1 MTDSTSVHPDSSVV
15 FEKLEQLVKR
25 SPSGLSIN
33 DIKAILSEEY
43 GIIGAAQV
51 DFIYG
56 IPNVTRANRSR
67 FVHNDNL
74 VVARTTPAQPA
85 ARTRGAMPEIEAHL
99 ERAERVCTYAE
110 LESAFVDRRDFTA
123 DDVAGI
129 TKSQLVAKYTPNSVV
144 HTSTLE
150 WTDQKQDALES
161 CALGFHSQCEQDG
174 RPYACISAL
183 LETGD
188 LPDLPAELRWTATLL
203 EDLLGRTGRFIT
215 RRASGD
221 TYFKPS
227 DSRPSDSRRVSEV
240 RRANEKPKEQRREAE
255 GAKLDAWVTH
265 EPVPEAE
272 PGESILNRP
281 IGTVGSDSDHCRS
294 VRVADIG
301 LSDEDIDCLR
311 EVAVFPEDSLCS
323 ASHVTLGTLLDAGI
337 SDAGLHSVYL
347 NSPDTLVLGVSD
359 EQIVKDSDIQGMER
373 WDLRAIG
380 VPEDEAAAMRC
391 CGVCDLEDAS
401 KCTER
406 SVIKRC
412 GLTVAALPCIRLLW
426 QLRAHI
432 GRVRQLQEE
441 WERRNHN

>member
-1 MTDSTSVHPDSSVV
+1 MTDSASVHPDSSVV

-43 GIIGAAQV
+43 GINGASQV
-51 DFIYG
+51 NFIYG
-56 IPNVTRANRSR
+56 IPNVTRSNRSR
-67 FVHNDNL
+67 FVHKDNL
-74 VVARTTPAQPA
+74 VVTRTALSQPA
-85 ARTRGAMPEIEAHL
+85 ARTRGAMSEIEAHL
-99 ERAERVCTYAE
+99 ERSARVCTYAE
-110 LESAFVDRRDFTA
+110 LEGIFVDERNFTA

-129 TKSQLVAKYTPNSVV
+129 TKSQRVAKYTPNSVV
-144 HTSTLE
+144 HMNTLE

-161 CALGFHSQCEQDG
+161 CAFDYHCRCEQDG

-227 DSRPSDSRRVSEV
+227 DSRRSDCHLAREV
-240 RRANEKPKEQRREAE
+240 RGKNDQLKEDE
-255 GAKLDAWVTH
+255 GAKLDARVPR
-265 EPVPEAE
+265 EPVPGAE
-272 PGESILNRP
+272 LGESILNRP
-281 IGTVGSDSDHCRS
+281 IGTVGPDSEHFVS
-294 VRVADIG
+294 VRVADMG
-301 LSDEDIDCLR
+301 LSNEDIDCLR

-323 ASHVTLGTLLDAGI
+323 ASHVTLGMLLAAGI
-337 SDAGLHSVYL
+337 SDAGLRSVYL

-380 VPEDEAAAMRC
+380 MPEDEAAAMRC

-412 GLTVAALPCIRLLW
+412 GLTVAALRCISLLW
-426 QLRAHI
+426 QLKVHVD
-432 GRVRQLQEE
+432 RVRELQSA
-441 WERRNHN
+441 WRRMQ